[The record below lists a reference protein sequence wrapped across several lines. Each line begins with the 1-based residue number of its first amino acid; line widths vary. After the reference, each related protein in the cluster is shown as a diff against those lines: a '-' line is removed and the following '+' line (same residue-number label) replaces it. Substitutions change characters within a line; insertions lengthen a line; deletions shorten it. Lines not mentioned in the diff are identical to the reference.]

1 MSRPPTHRRLCN
13 TRAGSTGQRSL
24 RGLILAAALLPA
36 IALAQ
41 APGDK
46 KAATDKLLDAL
57 KAAPTEAIAR
67 PLEEQIRQAWL
78 GQTTPAVRLLISRG
92 MRELKAGSFDEAVD
106 AFSDAITL
114 DPTLAEAWHHRAI
127 ARYQSGDPMGAISDI
142 EETLKREPRNFA
154 AFRTLSNIAAQ
165 REDWKNAY
173 AAWEKL
179 LALDPK
185 TPGGEARLKEL
196 KRKAFGEDA

>member
-1 MSRPPTHRRLCN
+1 V
-13 TRAGSTGQRSL
+13 
-24 RGLILAAALLPA
+24 LILAAALLPA

-41 APGDK
+41 APADK

-67 PLEEQIRQAWL
+67 PLEDQIRQAWIE
-78 GQTTPAVRLLISRG
+78 QTTPAVRLLISRG
-92 MRELKAGSFDEAVD
+92 TRELKAGSFEEAVD
-106 AFSDAITL
+106 DFSDAITL
-114 DPTLAEAWHHRAI
+114 DPTMAEAWHQRAI
-127 ARYQSGDPMGAISDI
+127 ARYQAGDTMGAIGDI
-142 EETLKREPRNFA
+142 EETLKREPRDFA
-154 AFRTLSNIAAQ
+154 AFRTLSDIAAQ
-165 REDWKNAY
+165 REEWKNAY

-179 LALDPK
+179 LVLDPK